1 MSYQSWHV
9 YGYGVMLSDFTNIS
23 IAAVIDLVQ
32 QAPHYAVGF
41 NEWRSECELED
52 LTLDDLEEFDQD
64 FCLGLATIL
73 KEIIEECEGIVLTA
87 CSDFDGNK
95 YLLYAQEYPWRM
107 SEAEKGLQE
116 NDIRSLFVKYLS
128 KITDETIDVDYYG
141 PENGG

>member
-23 IAAVIDLVQ
+23 MAAVIDLVQ
-32 QAPHYAVGF
+32 NAPQFAVGF
-41 NEWRSECELED
+41 NEWLNGRGSNDPALED
-52 LTLDDLEEFDQD
+52 LVDFDQD

-73 KEIIEECEGIVLTA
+73 KEIVEECEGIVLTA
-87 CSDFDGNK
+87 CSDLDGNK
-95 YLLYAQEYPWRM
+95 YLLYSQEYPWRM

-116 NDIRSLFVKYLS
+116 DDIRSLFVKYLS